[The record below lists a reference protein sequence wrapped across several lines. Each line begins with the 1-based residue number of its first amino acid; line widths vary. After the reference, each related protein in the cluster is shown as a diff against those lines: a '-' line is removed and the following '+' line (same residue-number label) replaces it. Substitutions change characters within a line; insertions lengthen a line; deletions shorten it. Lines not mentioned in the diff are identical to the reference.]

1 VEALGRPV
9 VVKGFAVLALAAV
22 LVVGACGGD
31 DDDGTEAEGDTTDTT
46 AQDETDDNGAQAGTG
61 GDADQSEAPDG
72 NYPDQVRR
80 NFLNACAAQ
89 PGATPA
95 QCECT
100 FDEISR
106 TVPVEEFVAYDQA
119 ARQDPATPP
128 PSWVEAAVTAC
139 S

>member
-1 VEALGRPV
+1 VEAWGRPV
-9 VVKGFAVLALAAV
+9 VVKGFAVLALTAV

-31 DDDGTEAEGDTTDTT
+31 DDGTEAESDTSDTT
-46 AQDETDDNGAQAGTG
+46 AQGDTDDNGDQAGSG
-61 GDADQSEAPDG
+61 GDADQSEAPDS
-72 NYPDQVRR
+72 NYPDQLRR

-100 FDEISR
+100 FDEISKA
-106 TVPVEEFVAYDQA
+106 VPVEEFVAYDQA

>member
-1 VEALGRPV
+1 M
-9 VVKGFAVLALAAV
+9 VKGFAVLALAAAF
-22 LVVGACGGD
+22 VVGACGGD
-31 DDDGTEAEGDTTDTT
+31 DDDGTEAGGDTTEAT
-46 AQDETDDNGAQAGTG
+46 AQGDTDDNGDQAGSG

-72 NYPDQVRR
+72 AGYPDQVRR
-80 NFLNACAAQ
+80 NFLAACAAQ
-89 PGATPA
+89 AGATPA